1 MKLGRE
7 GQIAIVAG
15 GSKGIGLDTASAAGK
30 I

>member
-7 GQIAIVAG
+7 GKTIVAG
-15 GSKGIGLDTASAAGK
+15 GSKGIGLETVSAAAR